1 MWFVGVNLISV
12 GVTRISKS
20 NNVRCLLQYI
30 LILYKTYKIIN
41 QSFFLMTTSE
51 NFQKKEEE
59 KKRLI
64 ERTKLT
70 RVRLLRRSHIDSLLY
85 FLIAYVSV
93 YESVVSIT
101 SIIKHNVLNRL

>member
-1 MWFVGVNLISV
+1 
-12 GVTRISKS
+12 
-20 NNVRCLLQYI
+20 
-30 LILYKTYKIIN
+30 
-41 QSFFLMTTSE
+41 MTTSE
-51 NFQKKEEE
+51 NFQKKKNEE

-101 SIIKHNVLNRL
+101 SIIKHNVFN

>member
-70 RVRLLRRSHIDSLLY
+70 RVRRIRRSHIDSLLY

-101 SIIKHNVLNRL
+101 SIIKHNVFN

>member
-20 NNVRCLLQYI
+20 NNIRCLLQYT

-51 NFQKKEEE
+51 NFQKKKNEE

-101 SIIKHNVLNRL
+101 SIIKHNVFN